1 MKRNI
6 IKIWGLALLASAMVM
21 SCKPD
26 APVVVEESPV
36 FPEIVENNNVLPGET
51 LTLSFVPNL
60 DWTVSIPEESIKWFS
75 LQDGTFETDYIS
87 GKASETPVEVKL
99 KVADIEEFDASR
111 TCEVSLTMG
120 KETKVIARY
129 TKQAKDRKIAVY
141 AVQVNE
147 DGFVFGGEDG
157 GYLYDD
163 KEATSINLLWPEGTN
178 GFRTSVK
185 VDANFPWTLTM
196 PEWAEA
202 DIPQNTSGVN
212 TFDILGVPSEY
223 PLDGA
228 AAKMVFKAGETIV
241 KELEITIPS
250 CAGILEFGLEGAVTS
265 LKFNGNGDYAVAIG
279 YEAAPAYGTVFG
291 PQGVSIVAVEK
302 TESGYGST
310 ECEWVHIKIADWDNS
325 GDVLQNRTVEYSVDL
340 NEGVE
345 REAVVFVLPATF
357 NGTIAD
363 LFSGSEI
370 KEEYAANWFS
380 ITQGKASNEFLT
392 PISSQSDREDVGMYF
407 SKIAGGA
414 VLNWFGQT
422 DFGYKLTYSVPWSL
436 DEGWMYLNKPFHSYK
451 IFDEERNERNSSDF
465 WLSLEATEN
474 KRSVRVVMNTEVL
487 SEGFIAFYDAAENNL
502 GVLRCYF
509 DPSQAPVGGDDV
521 NIEFIGESADY
532 AGMVGASLV
541 EITSGPLYDSWIEYN
556 APIYHLKY
564 KMDNFPMRI
573 TLPKGTVY
581 YMTNPYSKRN
591 LFRVND
597 LNYDEYMGSF
607 SYLDGGVDINMS
619 LDPEQPDSLVSE
631 GVIIFSR
638 EKFNTTDK
646 VTLILI
652 CTLDMSGE

>member
-1 MKRNI
+1 M
-6 IKIWGLALLASAMVM
+6 KIWGFALVLSALVL

-26 APVVVEESPV
+26 EPVVVEESPV
-36 FPEIVENNNVLPGET
+36 FPQLVENNNVLPGET

-60 DWTVSIPEESIKWFS
+60 DWTLRIPEESIKWFS
-75 LQDGTFETDYIS
+75 IQDGTFETDYIS
-87 GKASETPVEVKL
+87 GKASETAVNVTL

-129 TKQAKDRKIAVY
+129 TRQAKDRTIAVY

-157 GYLYDD
+157 GYLYHDQ
-163 KEATSINLLWPEGTN
+163 EATSIDLLWPEGTN

-185 VDANFPWTLTM
+185 VEANFPWTLSL

-202 DIPQNTSGVN
+202 EIPENTTGQHS
-212 TFDILGVPSEY
+212 FDILGVPSKY
-223 PLDGA
+223 PLDGDSG
-228 AAKMVFKAGETIV
+228 KILFKAGDNVV
-241 KELEITIPS
+241 KELDITIPA
-250 CAGILEFGLEGAVTS
+250 CIGMLDFGLEGAVTALS
-265 LKFNGNGDYAVAIG
+265 FNGNGDYAVAIG

-302 TESGYGST
+302 TEAGYAST
-310 ECEWVHIKIADWDNS
+310 ECGWVHIKIADWDKS
-325 GDVLQNRTVEYSVDL
+325 GNVLQNRTVEYSVDV
-340 NEGVE
+340 NEGE
-345 REAVVFVLPATF
+345 DREAVVFVLPATF
-357 NGTIAD
+357 KGTVAD
-363 LFSGSEI
+363 LFSGTEI
-370 KEEYAANWFS
+370 KEEYSANWFP

-392 PISSQSDREDVGMYF
+392 PISDQSVREEVGMYF

-422 DFGYKLTYSVPWSL
+422 DFGYKLTYSVAWSL
-436 DEGWMYLNKPFHSYK
+436 DEGWMYLKEAFHSYK
-451 IFDEERNERNSSDF
+451 IFDKERNEQKSSDF

-474 KRSVRVVMNTEVL
+474 KRSVRVVMNTDVY
-487 SEGFIAFYDAAENNL
+487 SEGFIAFYDAAGNNL
-502 GVLRCYF
+502 GVIRCYF
-509 DPSQAPVGGDDV
+509 DPSQAPVGGADV

-532 AGMVGASLV
+532 AGMIGASLTEV
-541 EITSGPLYDSWIEYN
+541 TSGPLYDSWIEYN

-564 KMDNFPMRI
+564 KVDNFPMRI
-573 TLPKGTVY
+573 TLPKGTIY

-619 LDPEQPDSLVSE
+619 LDPEQPDSLVNE
-631 GVIIFSR
+631 GVIIFSK

-646 VTLILI
+646 VTLILV